1 MKRATWEICTRGEC
15 TASPTLV
22 FRVTRQLSPQH
33 QFEPTLQ
40 SSNLHALLASSSL
53 PMLSLRTCAVA
64 ALAVALLSS
73 APAAVVAVQAAQ
85 DETPSSSHIA
95 SSLLHSHT
103 ALHGGVLAMQH
114 PLLQIQGETAA
125 PQARPAR
132 RRPRPRPRLRVGSLN
147 IRYDVHSRHPLLK
160 PASDLLRR
168 QWGEQRWDRRRDQ
181 LVDQVLFHELDVVGF
196 QEVLHHQLGDLAQL
210 LGGAEEE
217 GWGHVGV
224 GRDDGKHAGEAVPI
238 FYRKCVPKTPP
249 LCPPEWAFPIRTLK
263 LARYRS
269 RLELVSVS
277 HRWLSPTPSEPG
289 SKGWDAGQPR
299 MITFA
304 HFRDLDLADADEEET
319 PPLTAARTD
328 LIVANTHWDD
338 RGLVARE
345 KSAQL
350 ILELVREQVDEAL
363 ARRRRGEAG
372 SVSPAEHQGAEAAT
386 QEEPLVV
393 LLGDLNSP
401 AEEAGY
407 RVLTGRRYLHHSARD
422 SSASASNIT
431 TDSPRSFF
439 DARHELVV
447 RRSSRGRAAT
457 AAAPE
462 SGSVSADGS
471 SIPAP
476 AGGAMSR

>member
-1 MKRATWEICTRGEC
+1 
-15 TASPTLV
+15 
-22 FRVTRQLSPQH
+22 
-33 QFEPTLQ
+33 
-40 SSNLHALLASSSL
+40 
-53 PMLSLRTCAVA
+53 
-64 ALAVALLSS
+64 
-73 APAAVVAVQAAQ
+73 
-85 DETPSSSHIA
+85 
-95 SSLLHSHT
+95 
-103 ALHGGVLAMQH
+103 
-114 PLLQIQGETAA
+114 
-125 PQARPAR
+125 
-132 RRPRPRPRLRVGSLN
+132 LRVGSLN

-181 LVDQVLFHELDVVGF
+181 LVDQVVFHELDVVGF

-238 FYRKCVPKTPP
+238 FYRK
-249 LCPPEWAFPIRTLK
+249 
-263 LARYRS
+263 S

-304 HFRDLDLADADEEET
+304 HFRDLDLADADEVV
-319 PPLTAARTD
+319 PSLTAARTD

-345 KSAQL
+345 KSAEL
-350 ILELVREQVDEAL
+350 ILELVRE
-363 ARRRRGEAG
+363 
-372 SVSPAEHQGAEAAT
+372 

-407 RVLTGRRYLHHSARD
+407 RVLT
-422 SSASASNIT
+422 
-431 TDSPRSFF
+431 
-439 DARHELVV
+439 
-447 RRSSRGRAAT
+447 
-457 AAAPE
+457 
-462 SGSVSADGS
+462 
-471 SIPAP
+471 
-476 AGGAMSR
+476 